1 ASHQGIQHL
10 IKSADREALL
20 GGDATVNM
28 IDLPDTYASVDTD
41 MNAYEL
47 LRRHDIRGRLLLTPG
62 DGNCLFN
69 SISIILICN
78 TKMASELRYKTCIQM
93 ATRKD
98 RVLEGHRNIDDLFI
112 VSPDYDESLIACARA
127 TELSSAWT
135 ILGLS
140 QVLQHKVISV
150 YPPENGPSYEAVRIL
165 TTEFGSFQHELPLS
179 ILLMGPKKGK
189 GKMWLPNHFLPIAPE
204 SSDDDAAHDD
214 EKQTEDGVCGG
225 CDDDVLN
232 DDGNVYEVDTGVDD
246 YHADN
251 DNNQIDNNRRDGE
264 EEETIKVTSSQT
276 VLHDGDETETDDE
289 THDGNVGFEG
299 KPLSRDNFLPFNEV
313 LDLLTGDT
321 LETMHASAFLGR
333 KENVWFWV
341 DNEDNVIRRKGGKK
355 SHYWN
360 DYGAWGNGA
369 KANTPSTL
377 YTRQNG
383 LAMHVVKREGKYC
396 QEKQS
401 NGKKV
406 YKAVEPQPASE
417 DVFKLRRNYSKHA
430 HSNDYVR
437 RVTWLEERQ
446 RRCL

>member
-1 ASHQGIQHL
+1 MRCWTSTDQEYLCRKCRGGFDKGIKRLEEASHQIIQHL

-28 IDLPDTYASVDTD
+28 TDLPDTYASVDTD

-47 LRRHDIRGRLLLTPG
+47 LRRHDIRGRPLLTPG

-127 TELSSAWT
+127 TEFSSART

-140 QVLQHKVISV
+140 HVLQHKVISV

-179 ILLMGPKKGK
+179 ILLMGPKKGN
-189 GKMWLPNHFLPIAPE
+189 GKMWLPNHFLPIAPQ

-232 DDGNVYEVDTGVDD
+232 DDGNVYEVDAGVDD

-251 DNNQIDNNRRDGE
+251 DNNQIDNIEGMVRR
-264 EEETIKVTSSQT
+264 K
-276 VLHDGDETETDDE
+276 
-289 THDGNVGFEG
+289 
-299 KPLSRDNFLPFNEV
+299 KPLRSQAAQLSCMMVMGQRQTMKLMI
-313 LDLLTGDT
+313 LTT
-321 LETMHASAFLGR
+321 
-333 KENVWFWV
+333 
-341 DNEDNVIRRKGGKK
+341 
-355 SHYWN
+355 
-360 DYGAWGNGA
+360 
-369 KANTPSTL
+369 
-377 YTRQNG
+377 
-383 LAMHVVKREGKYC
+383 
-396 QEKQS
+396 
-401 NGKKV
+401 
-406 YKAVEPQPASE
+406 
-417 DVFKLRRNYSKHA
+417 
-430 HSNDYVR
+430 
-437 RVTWLEERQ
+437 
-446 RRCL
+446 